1 VTLTPEP
8 NEHWVFKQWEGDGS
22 GSSTPLQLTMTT
34 NKSVV
39 GVFVKRDYP
48 LKITITGEGTVEEK
62 IVTIEDASVENNE
75 DIHEYLKG
83 IFLDLA
89 KLSLASFTDSAFGK
103 ITGSERTLTS

>member
-1 VTLTPEP
+1 MID
-8 NEHWVFKQWEGDGS
+8 FGI
-22 GSSTPLQLTMTT
+22 
-34 NKSVV
+34 
-39 GVFVKRDYP
+39 F
-48 LKITITGEGTVEEK
+48 ITGLTAISRVFTFERRAQSNMQVHSKCKTLIPELEEK